1 MKSSTVGATGRTAGS
16 TMATDQRVYLDHNA
30 TSPLRPEARLAMLSA
45 FDLVGNAS
53 SVHSEGRKARGM
65 LDSARDAVADL
76 CGASAR
82 DVIFTGGGTEANNLA
97 LTPGLQIGSEPRPFT
112 HCLISAVEHVCVL
125 EGHRFAAD
133 QVDRIAVDERG
144 IVRLDALA
152 SRLAEI
158 EAIGGSTLVAIQAAN
173 SETGIVQPIAEL
185 SRIVHAHGGL
195 LHCDA
200 VQVAGKMPLDQMTAG
215 ADMVA
220 LSAHKIGGPQGVG
233 ALVLRSGGITITDK
247 MLRGGGQER
256 GGRAG
261 TENVAGIAGFGAAA
275 KAVLAELPVEGA
287 QMRALRDAT
296 EAEVLKLAP
305 DAMIFGAGVTRL
317 PNTLAFAVPGLSA
330 ETALMGFDL
339 GGVALSSGSAC
350 SSGKVKR
357 SHVLE
362 AMGVAPD
369 MLTGALRVSFGWNN
383 RQEDV
388 IRFASVLETVLR
400 RLKTRSRAA

>member
-1 MKSSTVGATGRTAGS
+1 MT
-16 TMATDQRVYLDHNA
+16 TDQRLYLDHNA
-30 TSPLRPEARLAMLSA
+30 TSPLRPEARSAMLAA

-53 SVHSEGRKARGM
+53 SVHAEGRKARGM
-65 LDSARDAVADL
+65 LDAARDAVANL
-76 CGASAR
+76 CGGSAR
-82 DVIFTGGGTEANNLA
+82 DVVFTGGGTEANNLA
-97 LTPGLQIGSEPRPFT
+97 LTPGLQIGSDQRPIT
-112 HCLISAVEHVCVL
+112 HCLVSAVEHVCVL
-125 EGHRFAAD
+125 EGHRFPSAQAERLG
-133 QVDRIAVDERG
+133 VDGAG
-144 IVRLDALA
+144 IVRA
-152 SRLAEI
+152 SELEERLKRI
-158 EAIGGSTLVAIQAAN
+158 EAAGGRALVAIQAAN
-173 SETGIVQPIAEL
+173 SETGIVQPIAEV
-185 SRIVHAHGGL
+185 SRLVHVHGGL

-200 VQVAGKMPLDQMTAG
+200 VQVAGKLPLDQVTAG

-233 ALVLRSGGITITDK
+233 ALVLRSGGISIADK

-256 GGRAG
+256 GARAG

-275 KAVLAELPVEGA
+275 GVVMAALSSESVRL
-287 QMRALRDAT
+287 RALRD
-296 EAEVLKLAP
+296 EAEAAIVACAP
-305 DAMIFGAGVTRL
+305 DAMIFGAGTLRL

-362 AMGVAPD
+362 AMGISSD

-383 RQEDV
+383 RPEDV
-388 IRFASVLETVLR
+388 IRLASALETLLK
-400 RLKTRSRAA
+400 RLKSRSRAA